1 MARLYECQAA
11 GTSVNFIVDST
22 RPRRRGMPP
31 RGVSLVEAM
40 VALAVMAFGMLSL
53 VGVQATLRMN
63 NDLAK
68 QRSEATLIATE
79 EVERLRNYF
88 TLLPV
93 NGEPGI
99 SWTEIIGRASA
110 DYVPPE
116 AIGNTTYQVLR
127 TVNTDA
133 ATRQKTFKVEVTWP
147 DRTGVVQRVV
157 LDGMVWGVV
166 PELSTLLAIPTRPS
180 ATNQIN
186 GREVTIPAGA
196 IDVDG
201 GLSRFIPPG
210 SASVAWMFNRTTGAL
225 NACDADGTSNCRLA
239 RFVSGEVRFHRP
251 ALGAVTAANAE
262 SPQGPALLNLAAG
275 PSAMAMVYPINL
287 VGVTSECY
295 ADPYRADQL
304 TEAALPRVTGIK
316 YYCAMFSGAGL
327 GWGGQLNPRLVDPAN
342 ANAPVTP
349 GPNASDVKVC
359 RYTTA
364 STDFTNNE
372 DHPKTYCAVTATTLA
387 PPRSGRARGRS
398 RRPWRAESASQ
409 GTCRW
414 CDRRPAGGL
423 RAAGDGPR
431 ARICGIPR
439 ARCPPGWH
447 PGRTDRTGDMTGA
460 PALRVPGPRR
470 APPHPFASTRRTRRS
485 CAR

>member
-1 MARLYECQAA
+1 
-11 GTSVNFIVDST
+11 
-22 RPRRRGMPP
+22 MPS

-40 VALAVMAFGMLSL
+40 VALAVMAFGMLAL

-93 NGEPGI
+93 NGQAGI
-99 SWTEIIGRASA
+99 SWTEIEGRTEPA
-110 DYVPPE
+110 YTPPE
-116 AIGNTTYQVLR
+116 AIGNTTYQVVR

-147 DRTGVVQRVV
+147 DRTGVMQRVV

-186 GREVTIPAGA
+186 GREVSIPAGVV
-196 IDVDG
+196 DVGG

-210 SASVAWMFNRTTGAL
+210 SAGVAWLFDRSTGAL

-239 RFVSGEVRFHRP
+239 RLVSGEVRFHRP
-251 ALGAVTAANAE
+251 AIGAITAADAE
-262 SPQGPALLNLAAG
+262 NPQGPALLNLAAG
-275 PSAMAMVYPINL
+275 PSAMSLVVPINL
-287 VGVTSECY
+287 PGVTSECY
-295 ADPYRADQL
+295 ADPYTAAQL
-304 TEAALPRVTGIK
+304 AEVAVQPITGIK
-316 YYCAMFSGAGL
+316 YYCAVFSGATL

-342 ANAPVTP
+342 GNAAVTP
-349 GPNASDVKVC
+349 GSLASNVKVC

-364 STDFTNNE
+364 STEFTSNE
-372 DHPKTYCAVTATTLA
+372 DHPKTYCAVTPTTLTTNL
-387 PPRSGRARGRS
+387 S
-398 RRPWRAESASQ
+398 
-409 GTCRW
+409 CN
-414 CDRRPAGGL
+414 
-423 RAAGDGPR
+423 
-431 ARICGIPR
+431 
-439 ARCPPGWH
+439 
-447 PGRTDRTGDMTGA
+447 
-460 PALRVPGPRR
+460 
-470 APPHPFASTRRTRRS
+470 RTRVNGNLINQNFLVIPGDRG
-485 CAR
+485 CPTDTAANLATGNLLNTNTLQHQP